1 MRVVGKVF
9 GTLIILMLLSITI
22 ILTLLHTQYAT
33 KLVINTIDAMT
44 DYQLKAANVSYHISD
59 PWHLQL
65 EQPQIIYQQ
74 QPLLSANNIQSWLT
88 PTKLL
93 NAGWSF
99 DSILVDTITLNQP
112 IDLAT
117 LPALHVQRLAL
128 NNLTLH
134 TSEVNLE
141 QASLQ
146 IDNWQSRSQSWGIF
160 SGDFQLSAPNMQW
173 QGTTLKDVLIDGD
186 YQDQNWK
193 IYGLSFEWQH
203 ATFSGQAEYKQ
214 SATQPNLL
222 TLHQLTVTGL
232 QLQDQNQLTLFHSYI
247 NQVKASDLIINIKR
261 IDVLESNIEIPNY
274 ALNNIN
280 LSVQNWQWPASH
292 WQQHKALVS
301 LNASSIQWLNTVFE
315 DPLVNST
322 FSPQQITVNGLSTK
336 VLEGYVQLD
345 GTLTPDVLALNQVTV
360 NGIKWVLPNNW
371 PTHLHTLNSLYSDI
385 SITQLD
391 IGYAQLTDTNPAN
404 PFQIAGL
411 NINGEDLILKKHGQV
426 GLWQG
431 TLTANSGAASVN
443 KVSMIG
449 PYITMNSQAGNWQLK
464 QLILPFKDGL
474 LEASGNVDLNRSGQ
488 PWKLSLQGDNIPATT
503 LSQWLAIPFPVTGAM
518 DVSLNGTGL
527 AQHQTSLAYSFT
539 GDLNATFRQLQ
550 LSKLTPQ
557 QLLQY
562 WGTSQQPQPTNNQS
576 QNVDSLSL
584 SLSPLSIS
592 ADRGRMAI
600 NKIELRSKGLEANL
614 KGRWDLADTTKQTI
628 ELQAKQGCQQLTRSW
643 GTVQQLLSASACKG
657 NNI

>member
-1 MRVVGKVF
+1 MRVVGKLF

-22 ILTLLHTQYAT
+22 ILTLLHTQYAS
-33 KLVINTIDAMT
+33 KLVINTIDATT
-44 DYQLKAANVSYHISD
+44 DYQLKAANISYHISD
-59 PWHLQL
+59 PWHIQL
-65 EQPQIIYQQ
+65 EQPQIMYQR
-74 QPLLSANNIQSWLT
+74 QPLLSANNIQLWLT

-93 NAGWSF
+93 NTGWSF
-99 DSILVDTITLNQP
+99 DSILIDTITLNQP
-112 IDLAT
+112 LDLAT

-134 TSEVNLE
+134 TPEISIE
-141 QASLQ
+141 QARLQ

-160 SGDFQLSAPNMQW
+160 RGDFQLSAPNIQW

-214 SATQPNLL
+214 SATQPDLL

-232 QLQDQNQLTLFHSYI
+232 QLQDQNQLTLFRSYI
-247 NQVKASDLIINIKR
+247 DQVKTSALTIEIKR
-261 IDVLESNIEIPNY
+261 LDVLESNIEMPNY
-274 ALNNIN
+274 TLNNIN
-280 LSVQNWQWPASH
+280 LSVQNWQWPATH
-292 WQQHKALVS
+292 WQQHEALVS

-371 PTHLHTLNSLYSDI
+371 PTHLRTLNSLYSDI

-411 NINGEDLILKKHGQV
+411 NINGENLILKRHGQV

-449 PYITMNSQAGNWQLK
+449 PYTTMNSQAGNWQLK

-518 DVSLNGTGL
+518 DVSFNGTGL

-539 GDLNATFRQLQ
+539 GDLIATFRQLQ

-562 WGTSQQPQPTNNQS
+562 WGTSQQPQPTSNQS

-600 NKIELRSKGLEANL
+600 NKIELRSKGLKANL

-643 GTVQQLLSASACKG
+643 GTVQQLLSASTCKG

>member
-1 MRVVGKVF
+1 MN
-9 GTLIILMLLSITI
+9 LLILMLLSITI

-44 DYQLKAANVSYHISD
+44 NYQLKAANVSYHISD

-74 QPLLSANNIQSWLT
+74 QPLLSANNIQLWLT

-93 NAGWSF
+93 NTGWSF

-134 TSEVNLE
+134 TSEVHLE

-280 LSVQNWQWPASH
+280 LSVQNWQWPATH
-292 WQQHKALVS
+292 WQQHDALVS

-315 DPLVNST
+315 EPLVNIT

-345 GTLTPDVLALNQVTV
+345 GTLTPRVLALNQVTV
-360 NGIKWVLPNNW
+360 NGIKWALPNNW
-371 PTHLHTLNSLYSDI
+371 PTHLRTLNSLYSDI
-385 SITQLD
+385 SITQLAV
-391 IGYAQLTDTNPAN
+391 GYAQLTDVNPAS

-411 NINGEDLILKKHGQV
+411 NINGEDLILKRHGHV

-431 TLTANSGAASVN
+431 TLTSNSGAASVN
-443 KVSMIG
+443 KVSMTG
-449 PYITMNSQAGNWQLK
+449 PYIAMNSQAGNWQLK

-474 LEASGNVDLNRSGQ
+474 LEASGSVDLNRSGQ
-488 PWKLSLQGDNIPATT
+488 PWQLSLQGDNIPATT

-518 DVSLNGTGL
+518 DVTFDGTGL

-539 GDLNATFRQLQ
+539 GDLNATFRQLE
-550 LSKLTPQ
+550 LRKLTPQ

-562 WGTSQQPQPTNNQS
+562 WGTSQQPQPTSNQS

-592 ADRGRMAI
+592 ADRGRMTI
-600 NKIELRSKGLEANL
+600 NKIELKSKGLEANL

-628 ELQAKQGCQQLTRSW
+628 ELQAKQGCQRLTRSW
-643 GTVQQLLSASACKG
+643 GTVQKLLSASACKG

>member
-1 MRVVGKVF
+1 MRVVGKIF

-33 KLVINTIDAMT
+33 KLVINTIDATT
-44 DYQLKAANVSYHISD
+44 DYQLKASNISYHISD
-59 PWHLQL
+59 PWHIQL
-65 EQPQIIYQQ
+65 EQPQIMYQQ
-74 QPLLSANNIQSWLT
+74 QPLLSANNIQLWLT

-93 NAGWSF
+93 NTGWSF
-99 DSILVDTITLNQP
+99 DSILIDTITLNQP
-112 IDLAT
+112 LDLAT

-134 TSEVNLE
+134 TPKISIE
-141 QASLQ
+141 QARLQ

-160 SGDFQLSAPNMQW
+160 SGDFQLSAPNMRW

-193 IYGLSFEWQH
+193 LYGLSFEWQH

-214 SATQPNLL
+214 SATQPDLL

-232 QLQDQNQLTLFHSYI
+232 QLQDQNQLTMLYSYI
-247 NQVKASDLIINIKR
+247 DQVKASELSIDIKR
-261 IDVLESNIEIPNY
+261 IDVLESNIEMPNY
-274 ALNNIN
+274 TLNNIN
-280 LSVQNWQWPASH
+280 LSVQNWQWPATH
-292 WQQHKALVS
+292 WQQHEAQVS
-301 LNASSIQWLNTVFE
+301 LNAGSIQWLNTVFE
-315 DPLVNST
+315 EPLVNST

-345 GTLTPDVLALNQVTV
+345 GALTPDVLALNQVTV

-371 PTHLHTLNSLYSDI
+371 PTHLRTLNSLYSDI

-391 IGYAQLTDTNPAN
+391 IGYAQLTDTNPAS

-411 NINGEDLILKKHGQV
+411 NINGEDLILKRHGQV

-431 TLTANSGAASVN
+431 TLTSNSGAASVN

-449 PYITMNSQAGNWQLK
+449 PYIAMNSQAGNWQLK
-464 QLILPFKDGL
+464 QLTLPFKDGL
-474 LEASGNVDLNRSGQ
+474 LEASGNVNLNRSGQ

-518 DVSLNGTGL
+518 DVTFNGTGL

-550 LSKLTPQ
+550 LRKLTPQ

-562 WGTSQQPQPTNNQS
+562 WGTSQQPQPTSNQS
-576 QNVDSLSL
+576 QNIDSLSL

-592 ADRGRMAI
+592 ADRGRVAI

-614 KGRWDLADTTKQTI
+614 KGKWDLADTTKQTI

-643 GTVQQLLSASACKG
+643 GTDQQLLSASACEG
-657 NNI
+657 NSI

>member
-1 MRVVGKVF
+1 MRVVAKIF

-33 KLVINTIDAMT
+33 KLVINTIDATT
-44 DYQLKAANVSYHISD
+44 DYQLKAASIDYHISD

-74 QPLLSANNIQSWLT
+74 QPVLSANNIQLWLT

-117 LPALHVQRLAL
+117 LPTLYVQRLAL

-193 IYGLSFEWQH
+193 IYGLSFDWQH
-203 ATFSGQAEYKQ
+203 ATFSGQAEYKH
-214 SATQPNLL
+214 SATQPDLL

-232 QLQDQNQLTLFHSYI
+232 QLQDQNPLTVLHAYIAQL
-247 NQVKASDLIINIKR
+247 KATDLNIKINR
-261 IDVLESNIEIPNY
+261 LDILESNIEIPNY

-280 LSVQNWQWPASH
+280 LSVQNWQWPATH
-292 WQQHKALVS
+292 WQQHDALVS

-315 DPLVNST
+315 EPLVNIT

-345 GTLTPDVLALNQVTV
+345 GALTPSVLALNQVTV

-371 PTHLHTLNSLYSDI
+371 PTHLRTLNSLYSDI

-391 IGYAQLTDTNPAN
+391 VGYAQLTDINPAS

-411 NINGEDLILKKHGQV
+411 NINGEDLILKRHGHI

-431 TLTANSGAASVN
+431 SLITNSGAASVN
-443 KVSMIG
+443 KVGMTG
-449 PYITMNSQAGNWQLK
+449 PYIAMSSQAGNWQLK
-464 QLILPFKDGL
+464 QLTLPFKDGL
-474 LEASGNVDLNRSGQ
+474 LEASGNVNLNQSGQ
-488 PWKLSLQGDNIPATT
+488 PWRLSLQGDNIPTTT
-503 LSQWLAIPFPVTGAM
+503 LSNWLAIPFPITGAM
-518 DVSLNGTGL
+518 DVTFNGTGL

-550 LSKLTPQ
+550 LRKITPP

-562 WGTSQQPQPTNNQS
+562 WGTSQRPQPTSNQS
-576 QNVDSLSL
+576 QNIDSHSL
-584 SLSPLSIS
+584 FLSPLTIS
-592 ADRGRMAI
+592 ADRGRLAI

-614 KGRWDLADTTKQTI
+614 KGKWDLADKTKQTI

-643 GTVQQLLSASACKG
+643 GTNQQLLSASVCKG
-657 NNI
+657 NSI